1 MKRDFY
7 LVWSEP
13 SGYTKFRH
21 DTREEAQEEAERLSR
36 LHKGKRFYV
45 LYALESCVANDVS
58 WDTPEASGDD
68 LPF

>member
-13 SGYTKFRH
+13 SCYTKFRH
-21 DTREEAQEEAERLSR
+21 DTREEAQKEAERLSR
-36 LHKGKRFYV
+36 IDKEKRFYV
-45 LYALESCVANDVS
+45 LYALESCAASDIC
-58 WDTPEASGDD
+58 WDTPGASGDD